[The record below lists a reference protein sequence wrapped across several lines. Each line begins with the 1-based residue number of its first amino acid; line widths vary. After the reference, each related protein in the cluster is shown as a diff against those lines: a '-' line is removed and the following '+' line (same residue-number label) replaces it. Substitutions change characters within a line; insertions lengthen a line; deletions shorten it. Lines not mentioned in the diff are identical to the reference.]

1 MYYIVVILLT
11 VVLPIASAVVE
22 RVVYGST
29 DPWMI
34 VMGAWMVFWAGGVRL
49 FIAGVRQVVQPRF
62 TSEEIFG
69 IKSDE
74 PLPIVQELGF
84 ANLAMSVLSLLTIA
98 DKGLLLGAALVG
110 GLYYGFAGVR
120 HMTHGEPNARRFT
133 AMVTDLLVFVMLAAF
148 VVASVWP
155 GSAI

>member
-11 VVLPIASAVVE
+11 VVLPIGSAVVG
-22 RVVYGST
+22 RVYDST
-29 DPWMI
+29 EPWTI
-34 VMGAWMVFWAGGVRL
+34 LLGAWMVFWAGGVRL
-49 FIAGVRQVVQPRF
+49 FMAGVRQVVQPRF

-84 ANLAMSVLSLLTIA
+84 ANLAMSALSLLTIA
-98 DKGLLLGAALVG
+98 DQGLLLGAAIVG

-120 HMTHGEPNARRFT
+120 HMTHGEANARRVT
-133 AMVTDLLVFVMLAAF
+133 AMVTDLVVFVVLTAF
-148 VVASVWP
+148 VVAHVYP
-155 GSAI
+155 GYAL